1 MVTMFM
7 ATAIALGLASIVLL
21 KSRTADPEQLIQ
33 PRAPMM
39 TVGIQIICGNCS
51 GEGDRPVKT
60 YLNQYGNCAQCGGR
74 SYLLASSVAAYGL
87 VARAARL
94 REAQIAST
102 HGRVLPFEV
111 PGSRGTRS
119 ERIAV

>member
-1 MVTMFM
+1 MVTIVM

-21 KSRTADPEQLIQ
+21 KSRSADPEQLIQ